1 VTDSAPRAP
10 SLATVPTV
18 EQLAARPDLATTLA
32 PDVADHI
39 TRICLLALSA
49 VTLRP
54 RATSAGDPG
63 SGRPA
68 GDHLL
73 TANEAAA
80 RLGISTDNLYRK
92 ARSLPFTVR
101 VGPRQLRFSAT
112 GIERWIRRRAQ
123 EA

>member
-1 VTDSAPRAP
+1 
-10 SLATVPTV
+10 V
-18 EQLAARPDLATTLA
+18 EQLAARPDLAVTLA

-49 VTLRP
+49 VSLRP
-54 RATSAGDPG
+54 RASSSAEPGSSGQAGD
-63 SGRPA
+63 R
-68 GDHLL
+68 LL

-92 ARSLPFTVR
+92 ARSLPFTVH
-101 VGPRQLRFSAT
+101 VGPRQLRFSAA

-123 EA
+123 GA